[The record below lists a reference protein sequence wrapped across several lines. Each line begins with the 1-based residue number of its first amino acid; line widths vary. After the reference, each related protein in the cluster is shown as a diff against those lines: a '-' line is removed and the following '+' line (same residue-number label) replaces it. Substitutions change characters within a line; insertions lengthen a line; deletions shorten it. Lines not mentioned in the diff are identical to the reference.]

1 MFNNYR
7 NKKMTIL
14 IRFFL

>member
-7 NKKMTIL
+7 NLLLTLL
-14 IRFFL
+14 ISSY